1 MRKVLYI
8 FGLLSDDDVAWMA
21 ETGTVQSLG
30 DGATLIRQGTKLDKV
45 YILIEGH
52 MTVSIEGLGTVA
64 QLGAGEMLGEMSFV
78 DGSPTSATVAAQGTV
93 KFLQLN
99 KQDLETRFAT
109 DPSFGFRFFKAL
121 SVFLADR
128 LRGTVKRLGY
138 DGGSGDL
145 DTDEILED
153 EIDETLLDTVSI
165 AGERFDRM
173 IRTLSGARKG

>member
-30 DGATLIRQGTKLDKV
+30 DGTTLIRQGSQLDKV

-78 DGSPTSATVAAQGTV
+78 DGSPTSATVAARGTV

-99 KQDLETRFAT
+99 KQDLETRFAA

-138 DGGSGDL
+138 GGSSGDL
-145 DTDEILED
+145 DSDEILED

-173 IRTLSGARKG
+173 IQTLSGARKG